1 MKLAIVTDSTC
12 DLGTDYL
19 QQYGIYVLPLR
30 VIYGDKEYYDGVDIT
45 PEEVYRR
52 FPDEVPTTSM
62 PGPGDVEKLFQELK
76 NKGYDHVIC
85 LHISS
90 GLSGTFNVVKM
101 VAKSFPELKIEVIDS
116 KALSLGLGF
125 LVMKAV
131 QLKNLGVK
139 FNELVQQIEE
149 TRRKT
154 KIFCDQNLRILK
166 KGGRIGLIQASFGE
180 LLDIKPI
187 VSINEEGKYYT
198 YAKARGRKK
207 SIQKLLDIFQELTAG
222 KRITLAVMHG
232 DAEEECISFLEK
244 ILKNSNTMITRHF
257 TGQIGP
263 GMVVHSGPGLIRFC
277 FSRIIYTINSKPTIN
292 TIVGL
297 L

>member
-154 KIFCDQNLRILK
+154 KIFFVIKTLEYLK

-263 GMVVHSGPGLIRFC
+263 GMVVHSGPGLLGFA
-277 FSRIIYTINSKPTIN
+277 FQE
-292 TIVGL
+292 
-297 L
+297 